1 MKKILYTWG
10 LFCSIFFAACN
21 ESTEIVIPEALPTVE
36 DDGGDITFT
45 PEDLKLPGKKGVCL
59 KLGADVREK
68 NIAKIKE
75 LGALWNYSWG
85 WEFVDGQPQG
95 VEFIPMFWGKGS
107 VASNTL
113 SYLKEQIVNGSC
125 KRVLGFNEPDGE
137 KQANMTVEQALELW
151 PQLQSLKVPLGSPA
165 VTDNKDGKDWL
176 ASFMQ
181 GVEERGYRVDFICI
195 HNYGGPNATSF
206 KNDINYFIDTYQLPV
221 LITEFAVADWGAQ
234 TIADNKYTPE
244 QVLAFMK
251 EVLPWLEQNEN
262 VLGYAWFQSGIDSPV
277 GWPGALYDTDGQLT
291 ACGEYYR
298 DLQPGGEG
306 GEEGDGSDGG
316 DDDNPSLD
324 PGNLVQNPGFEDG
337 LPANS
342 NGVGGWLVNNETK
355 IEANI
360 DYVISGE
367 KSLRLTTVKQAK
379 STQQIIT
386 VTPGR
391 KYKLGLTGRV
401 QDAAGAAGS
410 SANTNHAL
418 QMIIREP
425 NNNNNIYSSIET
437 KSNTDEHIKG
447 ELTIDDG
454 VSQIEIMIYKTS
466 GIAYIDDVYFIEV
479 AE

>member
-1 MKKILYTWG
+1 MKRILYTLG
-10 LFCSIFFAACN
+10 LFCSMFFAACN

-59 KLGADVREK
+59 KLGTDVREK

-125 KRVLGFNEPDGE
+125 KKVLGFNEPDGE

-176 ASFMQ
+176 AAFMQ

-277 GWPGALYDTDGQLT
+277 GWPGALYDADGRLT

-306 GEEGDGSDGG
+306 GDEGDGGNEGDGG
-316 DDDNPSLD
+316 DDTDNPSLD
-324 PGNLVQNPGFEDG
+324 PGNLVQNPGFESDTEFWSAG
-337 LPANS
+337 NS
-342 NGVGGWLVNNETK
+342 AIVTDNP
-355 IEANI
+355 
-360 DYVISGE
+360 ISGT
-367 KSLRLTTVKQAK
+367 KSLQITGGAWTSA
-379 STQQIIT
+379 QQIIS
-386 VTPGR
+386 TPVQPGK
-391 KYKLGLTGRV
+391 KYKFGCTARVLGGYLQLFIRKPNDNGVKYTLPADTRTN
-401 QDAAGAAGS
+401 
-410 SANTNHAL
+410 SAENV
-418 QMIIREP
+418 
-425 NNNNNIYSSIET
+425 NI
-437 KSNTDEHIKG
+437 SNEV
-447 ELTIDDG
+447 TIPDG
-454 VSQIEIMIYKTS
+454 VTEVEIIMNKT
-466 GIAYIDDVYFIEV
+466 AAQAAFVDDVYFIEV
-479 AE
+479 TE

>member
-1 MKKILYTWG
+1 MKRILYTLG
-10 LFCSIFFAACN
+10 LFCSMFFAACN

-59 KLGADVREK
+59 KLGADVRET

-125 KRVLGFNEPDGE
+125 KKVLGFNEPDGE

-206 KNDINYFIDTYQLPV
+206 KNDINYFIETYKLPV
-221 LITEFAVADWGAQ
+221 LITEFSIADWGAQ
-234 TIADNKYTPE
+234 TIADNKYTPA

-262 VLGYAWFQSGIDSPV
+262 VLGYAWFHSGIDSPV
-277 GWPGALYDTDGQLT
+277 GWPGALYDADGQLT
-291 ACGEYYR
+291 ACGKYYR

-306 GEEGDGSDGG
+306 SEGGDGGEGG

-324 PGNLVQNPGFEDG
+324 PGNLVQNPGFESDKEFWT
-337 LPANS
+337 ANS
-342 NGVGGWLVNNETK
+342 ATIVADNP
-355 IEANI
+355 
-360 DYVISGE
+360 ISGT
-367 KSLRLTTVKQAK
+367 KSLQITGGGYTSA
-379 STQQIIT
+379 QQKISAA
-386 VTPGR
+386 VQPGK
-391 KYKLGLTGRV
+391 KYKFGCTGRV
-401 QDAAGAAGS
+401 LGGYLQLFIRKPGDNSVKYTQPADTRTN
-410 SANTNHAL
+410 SAENVRLANVV
-418 QMIIREP
+418 
-425 NNNNNIYSSIET
+425 
-437 KSNTDEHIKG
+437 
-447 ELTIDDG
+447 TIPDG
-454 VSQIEIMIYKTS
+454 VTEVEIIMNKT
-466 GIAYIDDVYFIEV
+466 AAQAAFVDDVYFIEV
-479 AE
+479 TD